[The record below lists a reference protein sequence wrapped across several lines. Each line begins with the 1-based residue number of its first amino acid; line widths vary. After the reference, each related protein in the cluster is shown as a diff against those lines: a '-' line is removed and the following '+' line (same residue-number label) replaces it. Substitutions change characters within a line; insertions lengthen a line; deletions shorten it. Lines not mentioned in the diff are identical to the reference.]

1 MRPFAHWASFSLI
14 SVPSLLPLLLTA
26 FDFLWMI
33 LLAAW
38 RLFGAVSSRRG
49 TIRFALAFRNCSFR
63 PRVYG
68 TYHVTP
74 FVSLIL
80 EFDVFQTPRSVG
92 AHTILL
98 TSNPL
103 PPPA

>member
-38 RLFGAVSSRRG
+38 RLFGAFSSRRG

-63 PRVYG
+63 PRVPLWENVAPVRYLDDAREL
-68 TYHVTP
+68 YTP
-74 FVSLIL
+74 NRFSSRRHA
-80 EFDVFQTPRSVG
+80 F
-92 AHTILL
+92 
-98 TSNPL
+98 
-103 PPPA
+103 